1 MAEREQVLLEHAFV
15 LHQRPYRDS
24 SQLLECVTATHGR
37 VGLVAKG
44 SRRAGSRQR
53 ALLQPFVPL
62 RVSWVRRGELG
73 RLTNV
78 EVAAQGD
85 ALAERGP
92 ALAGQGP
99 ALAGHGPALVGRRP
113 ALAGHGLL
121 GGFYMNELLLR
132 LTARGD
138 PNPEVFS
145 CYSRRL
151 ALLTETERLARE
163 LRFFELELL
172 RALGYGLELDGDA
185 ETGEPLR
192 AECCYVYELER
203 GLSRAAGL
211 DDDADVYS
219 GRDLQSLR
227 DGVLDDDGSLRT
239 AQRLLG
245 RALKAHLGE
254 RPLKSR
260 LVLQDIVSRGL

>member
-24 SQLLECVTATHGR
+24 SQLLECITATHGR
-37 VGLVAKG
+37 VGLVARG

-73 RLTNV
+73 RLINV
-78 EVAAQGD
+78 ESN
-85 ALAERGP
+85 
-92 ALAGQGP
+92 GQ
-99 ALAGHGPALVGRRP
+99 AP

-121 GGFYMNELLLR
+121 AGFYMNELLLR

-138 PNPEVFS
+138 PNAEVFS

-172 RALGYGLELDGDA
+172 HALGYGLELDGDA
-185 ETGEPLR
+185 ETGEPLK
-192 AECCYVYELER
+192 AECFYVYELER
-203 GLSRAAGL
+203 GLRRT
-211 DDDADVYS
+211 DDVDADADVYS
-219 GRDLQSLR
+219 GRDLESLR
-227 DGVLDDDGSLRT
+227 NRMLADDGSLRT

-254 RPLKSR
+254 RPIMSR